1 MTFGSNRIQIE
12 VLRMKYREDID
23 RLSKITA
30 TSSSSSAVP
39 HLTSELDVIYNEN
52 KNVGLL

>member
-1 MTFGSNRIQIE
+1 MTFGSNQIQIE

-30 TSSSSSAVP
+30 ASSSSAVP